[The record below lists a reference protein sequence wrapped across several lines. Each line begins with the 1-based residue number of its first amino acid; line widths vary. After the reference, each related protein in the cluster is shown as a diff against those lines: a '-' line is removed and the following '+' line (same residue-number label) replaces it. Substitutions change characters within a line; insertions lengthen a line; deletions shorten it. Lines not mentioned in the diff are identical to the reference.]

1 MQRKRRTYIRE
12 WRKTKGWTQ
21 KQLLARIVELA
32 GDGTPD
38 DPDLRV
44 PTTEASLSRIEN
56 GKQNFT
62 MATLEVLADALGVD
76 EPGWLLDRNPL
87 KEGEVVS
94 IVERLSDEQ
103 RTQALE
109 MLQVMFGKTGT
120 GGN

>member
-12 WRKTKGWTQ
+12 WRKKKGWTQ
-21 KQLLARIVELA
+21 RQLLARIIELA
-32 GDGTPD
+32 GEGTPD

-62 MATLEVLADALGVD
+62 MATLEVLADALDVD

-87 KEGEVVS
+87 KEGEVIS
-94 IVERLSDEQ
+94 IVERLSDDQ
-103 RTQALE
+103 RTKAVE
-109 MLQVMFGKTGT
+109 MLQVMFGMTGT
-120 GGN
+120 DQS